1 MLNLYY
7 VFAYT
12 LLISCIMCI
21 EPRAKADVVAEI
33 RPNCPHCKCEKVQ
46 RFGRNRGG
54 TIRWRCVPCWKTFT
68 PYPNRHRLSSQQYE
82 HVRTALGMGFSKRN
96 IALVL
101 HVSPKTIHKIGQGWV
116 PSFYSPLESK
126 NLPGNL
132 LAELRLIHKK

>member
-12 LLISCIMCI
+12 LLISWIMSI
-21 EPRAKADVVAEI
+21 ESGAEDGVVAET

-68 PYPNRHRLSSQQYE
+68 PHPNRHRLSPHQYE
-82 HVRTALGMGFSKRN
+82 RVRTALGMGFSKRN

-101 HVSPKTIHKIGQGWV
+101 HVSPKTIYKIGQGWV
-116 PSFYSPLESK
+116 PTFYSPLDVK
-126 NLPGNL
+126 NMPSDL
-132 LAELRLIHKK
+132 LAELRLIRKK